1 LELDTL
7 EAVAVGGVTQWVRI
21 RGTKASNPVL
31 LLMQQGPG
39 LPIINEARRLG
50 RLLGLEDSFTVVYWD
65 QRGTGLSA
73 PPLRDSPDDELISP
87 AQIVEDT
94 VSLLELLGNRFDSK
108 IFLAGFSFGATF
120 AAQAALRRPNLVAAL
135 VATGMDI
142 DIPFAE
148 NYTYDFVLHTA
159 RRRGNRRAIGQL
171 EAIGPPPHLD
181 VKQFATR
188 AHWAA
193 NFGGVTV
200 NADFDK
206 LLRVM
211 LGSLLRSPDYSA
223 ADIIRT
229 LRGITATQAALL
241 PQLAN
246 TNLIESMPRLNVP
259 IVIAQGRR
267 DQVAPAE
274 SAQRFYDS
282 LSAPT
287 KQLAWF
293 ENSAHT
299 PQYDEPAKFRDLLL
313 SVRASHLATP

>member
-1 LELDTL
+1 
-7 EAVAVGGVTQWVRI
+7 
-21 RGTKASNPVL
+21 
-31 LLMQQGPG
+31 
-39 LPIINEARRLG
+39 
-50 RLLGLEDSFTVVYWD
+50 
-65 QRGTGLSA
+65 
-73 PPLRDSPDDELISP
+73 
-87 AQIVEDT
+87 
-94 VSLLELLGNRFDSK
+94 
-108 IFLAGFSFGATF
+108 
-120 AAQAALRRPNLVAAL
+120 
-135 VATGMDI
+135 
-142 DIPFAE
+142 
-148 NYTYDFVLHTA
+148 
-159 RRRGNRRAIGQL
+159 
-171 EAIGPPPHLD
+171 
-181 VKQFATR
+181 
-188 AHWAA
+188 
-193 NFGGVTV
+193 
-200 NADFDK
+200 
-206 LLRVM
+206 M

-241 PQLAN
+241 PQLAS
-246 TNLIESMPRLNVP
+246 TNLVESMPRLNVP